1 MVLRCF
7 ENLRNR
13 KSHIRDRI
21 FHSLEEDRNYIL
33 IYLIFCE
40 ELYDLLKRHETTHS
54 VVIPLLI
61 CIINLNNLRN
71 KASHNPIPFVFLS
84 KFSDLFNS
92 CFSNSCSSVAQIRE
106 EYALELLLEDFFRE
120 LFAKLS
126 NQLEH
131 RHAYSPLSFFSHRS
145 YSGQKCG

>member
-21 FHSLEEDRNYIL
+21 FHSFKEDRDYIL
-33 IYLIFCE
+33 IYLIFSQ
-40 ELYDLLKRHETTHS
+40 ELNDLLKRHQTTHS
-54 VVIPLLI
+54 VVISLLI
-61 CIINLNNLRN
+61 CIINFNNFRD

-84 KFSDLFNS
+84 KFSDFFNS
-92 CFSNSCSSVAQIRE
+92 CLSNSCSSVAQIRE
-106 EYALELLLEDFFRE
+106 KYALKLLLEDFLWE

-126 NQLEH
+126 NQLKY
-131 RHAYSPLSFFSHRS
+131 RHPYSPLSFFCHSCDS
-145 YSGQKCG
+145 SQKCG